1 MRAALSVSLLAL
13 AASLSAMFPAASAMF
28 PPAFAP
34 QPGAAPGDA
43 DPARNSC
50 LECHEGGELLAL
62 KTNGRLGPDA
72 RREDPRELEEL
83 AVISAEADPGRKRD
97 MAQKFLAAHPD
108 SWMLD
113 SAYETVSMAS
123 IALNDFPAALDY
135 GTRSLRLLPENP
147 PLLLALAEVQTKTG
161 MLDAAIAGA
170 RDALGY
176 LDRFYH
182 PSSVDDAAWAQLK
195 RRLQAQAWFAIGR
208 AAATEGLSSEGAA
221 RTAKLADA
229 ENALRQVLT
238 LDPASAG
245 AAFLLGVT
253 YQADRRLG
261 EAVGFFALA
270 AKGPPRTEALA
281 RLRAIYSADAVA
293 ATRPFEEWLAALKPA
308 LPQTAAARRPA
319 VQKRAY
325 AGTDACRECHT
336 AEHASWQSTGM
347 GRMFRPYRAE
357 DVIGDFTSGASGGV
371 AVNGAGEPTVRAV
384 IRDGRHYL
392 EIRNGGAWKSFRV
405 DYLIGSKWQQAYATV
420 LPGGAIQ
427 VFPLQYNLQHRMWV
441 NYWEMKDPADSA
453 RADITRFQEDSHAIH
468 QLECAACHTSQQHF
482 SEGRFSVRTS
492 SIRGGGINC
501 EMCHGPSAAHV
512 AAMRA
517 GHAYSKGAA
526 EPPVDFRQ
534 LSAPEYVNICA
545 TCHMQ
550 SGIRDPEAS
559 GAMNY
564 SETGERFY
572 RTFLSRP
579 YSEYPARA
587 FYKDGRFRETVFIVE
602 ALLRTKCFRLGAA
615 QCGSCHD
622 PHPAEP
628 AANPTSLKF
637 AANDSDR
644 MCLQCH
650 GEFEAR
656 LEQHTRHNP
665 TSEASRCVSCHMP
678 RIMNALLFRART
690 HQIDDIPD
698 AAMTE
703 RFGRADSPNACLIC
717 HKDRDTAW
725 LRTNLDAWKADN
737 PRPR

>member
-13 AASLSAMFPAASAMF
+13 ATSLATSVSAVLLPALT
-28 PPAFAP
+28 P
-34 QPGAAPGDA
+34 QLGAAPGDA

-50 LECHEGGELLAL
+50 LECHEGDELLTL
-62 KTNGRLGPDA
+62 KTKRRLGPDSK
-72 RREDPRELEEL
+72 REDPRELEEL
-83 AVISAEADPGRKRD
+83 AAISTEADPGRQRD

-135 GTRSLRLLPENP
+135 GARSLRLLPENP

-170 RDALGY
+170 EDALGY

-208 AAATEGLSSEGAA
+208 AAATEGLSSEGAV
-221 RTAKLADA
+221 RTAKLADS
-229 ENALRQVLT
+229 EKALRQVLI

-245 AAFLLGVT
+245 AAFLLAVA
-253 YQADRRLG
+253 YQADGRLG
-261 EAVGFFALA
+261 EAAGFLALA
-270 AKGPPRTEALA
+270 AKGPPRAEALA
-281 RLRAIYSADAVA
+281 RLRVIYSADAVA
-293 ATRPFEEWLAALKPA
+293 AKRPFEEWLASLKPA
-308 LPQTAAARRPA
+308 LPQTPAAQRPA

-357 DVIGDFTSGASGGV
+357 DVIGDFTSGRMAT
-371 AVNGAGEPTVRAV
+371 NDAGEPTVRAV

-392 EIRNGGAWKSFRV
+392 EIRNGDTWKSFRV

-441 NYWEMKDPADSA
+441 NYWEIKDPTDSA
-453 RADITRFQEDSHAIH
+453 RADITRFQQDPHAIH

-517 GHAYSKGAA
+517 GHSYSKGAA

-534 LSAPEYVNICA
+534 ISAAEYVKICA

-564 SETGERFY
+564 SESGEKFY

-650 GEFEAR
+650 GAFEAR
-656 LEQHTRHNP
+656 IEQHTRHDP
-665 TSEASRCVSCHMP
+665 ASEASRCVSCHMP

-698 AAMTE
+698 ATMTE

-717 HKDRDTAW
+717 HKDRDNAW
-725 LRTNLDAWKADN
+725 LRGNLDAWKADSA
-737 PRPR
+737 RRR